1 MAEGQLVSKQNAHDH
16 DDGDGFEE
24 AKIKLGKIVMKKTDD
39 VSKMVNISKHE
50 EPLSPAACVISDPLL
65 DGYIFTIVGF
75 EKEIDVESLKV
86 LLQKN
91 LAEHQ
96 RFSSVS
102 EKDKHN
108 NLKWCA
114 REVVIEDHVI
124 VPSLSV
130 STVKDLNFVN
140 EYTTSLM
147 TAPPLDPCRPLWEVH
162 VLNVSSGDVAA
173 SLVFR
178 IHHSLGDCISMLSLL
193 INSTTKAPNPNVS
206 HTILQHKP
214 SYQRSTGF
222 LQIVYNVIA
231 GLWLTFLCVYDYMIV
246 LLWNGDQNL
255 LKEAS
260 RAKISS
266 KRLAHVTLNIEDIC
280 LVKKAVNGTLN
291 DVIMGAL
298 SAGFVRYMSRRQYMA
313 EKMTRS
319 SDQKASAD
327 QHLPLNISLRAMVA
341 VNMRETPVLKD
352 LDRNM
357 KTPSKSMWGNKLGF
371 WMIPFPTFHYGD
383 PLQYCR
389 VTKMMS
395 RLKKLSFEAS
405 LIYAITKHMPTK
417 LVAYICTKLAE
428 STTLG
433 ISNVMGPVEQIQ
445 YGDNPITHIIPT
457 AHLNYHSIVMHFISY
472 AGKGKLVA
480 LVPEDVIGDPQQ
492 LCEDCAGA
500 LRVMKEAATKSTPL
514 NLS

>member
-1 MAEGQLVSKQNAHDH
+1 MQ
-16 DDGDGFEE
+16 
-24 AKIKLGKIVMKKTDD
+24 
-39 VSKMVNISKHE
+39 
-50 EPLSPAACVISDPLL
+50 
-65 DGYIFTIVGF
+65 
-75 EKEIDVESLKV
+75 
-86 LLQKN
+86 
-91 LAEHQ
+91 
-96 RFSSVS
+96 

-108 NLKWCA
+108 NLQWCA

-147 TAPPLDPCRPLWEVH
+147 TAPPLDPSRPLSEVH
-162 VLNVSSGDVAA
+162 VLNVSSRDAAA

-178 IHHSLGDCISMLSLL
+178 IHHSLGDCVSMLSLL
-193 INSTTKAPNPNVS
+193 INSTSKAANPNVS
-206 HTILQHKP
+206 QTISQHK
-214 SYQRSTGF
+214 SSDQRSTGF

-231 GLWLTFLCVYDYMIV
+231 GLWLTFLCVFDYMIV

-280 LVKKAVNGTLN
+280 LVKKAVNG
-291 DVIMGAL
+291 
-298 SAGFVRYMSRRQYMA
+298 
-313 EKMTRS
+313 
-319 SDQKASAD
+319 
-327 QHLPLNISLRAMVA
+327 
-341 VNMRETPVLKD
+341 D

-357 KTPSKSMWGNKLGF
+357 KNPSKSMWGNKLGF
-371 WMIPFPTFHYGD
+371 WMIPLPTFHYGD

-389 VTKMMS
+389 VTTMMS
-395 RLKKLSFEAS
+395 RLKKLSFEVS
-405 LIYAITKHMPTK
+405 MIYAITKYMPTK
-417 LVAYICTKLAE
+417 LVAYISTKLAE

-457 AHLNYHSIVMHFISY
+457 AHLNYRSIVMHFISY

-480 LVPEDVIGDPQQ
+480 LVPEDVIADPQQ
-492 LCEDCAGA
+492 LCEDCADA
-500 LRVMKEAATKSTPL
+500 LQVMKEAAAKTASL